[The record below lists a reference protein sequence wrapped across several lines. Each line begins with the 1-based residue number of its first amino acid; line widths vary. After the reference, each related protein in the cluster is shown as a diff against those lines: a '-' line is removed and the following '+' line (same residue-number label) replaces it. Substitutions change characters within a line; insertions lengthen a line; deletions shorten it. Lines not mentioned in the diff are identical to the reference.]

1 MHSTGHGKGDE
12 TMRVMRIGDDGQMH
26 LDRRPAPR
34 PGPDEVRVRVRA
46 AGVNRGDILQRK
58 GLYPAP
64 PGTVPD
70 VPGLEYAGEVV
81 ECGARVRGVTVGD
94 RVMGLVAGGGYAEQ
108 VVAHHRTLLP
118 VPDGLDLAAASV
130 IPEAFITA
138 YDALVLQGGLMPGQR
153 VLIHAAGSGVGTAA
167 VQLAAAWG
175 ATVIGT
181 SRTHAK
187 LEAARALG
195 LSRGIV
201 PRDGAFADA
210 VRADG
215 PVDLV
220 LDLVGGAYTAESV
233 RCVAVRGCVMLVGLV
248 GGVKCDMPLT
258 VLLGRRIRVQ
268 GTVLRSRAI
277 EEKITVARSF
287 ADHVLHRFTE
297 DGPTLRPVLADVYP
311 MTAVD
316 DAHRRMRS
324 NALNGKLALTW
335 DGC

>member
-1 MHSTGHGKGDE
+1 MASDSGE
-12 TMRVMRIGDDGQMH
+12 MMRVMRIGDEGQML

-81 ECGARVRGVTVGD
+81 ECGARVRDVAEGD

-108 VVAHHRTLLP
+108 LVTHHRTLLP
-118 VPDGLDLAAASV
+118 IPEGLDFAAAAA
-130 IPEAFITA
+130 IPEAFVTA

-167 VQLAAAWG
+167 VQLAAQWG

-187 LEAARALG
+187 LEKAAALG
-195 LSRGIV
+195 LHRGVV
-201 PRDGAFADA
+201 PRDGAFAEA

-215 PVDLV
+215 RVDLV

-233 RCVAVRGCVMLVGLV
+233 RCVADRGCIMLVGLV
-248 GGVKCDMPLT
+248 GGIKCDMPLT

-277 EEKITVARSF
+277 EEKIAVARSF
-287 ADHVLHRFTE
+287 ADHVLRLFAGE
-297 DGPTLRPVLADVYP
+297 APRLRPVLAGVHP
-311 MTAVD
+311 MPAVE
-316 DAHRRMRS
+316 DAHRQMRS
-324 NALNGKLALTW
+324 NTLNGKLVLSW
-335 DGC
+335 DDC